1 MRPRT
6 IFVAALAVLCV
17 VVVFAAI
24 RLGMIPAL
32 SASGGEALTSPDA
45 PAEVGAATAESGTG
59 PGAGAAPAGIPGG
72 VPAADAPEDTSPAGL
87 LVAAA
92 RAGDAHCVR
101 KLLAGGVAAD
111 SESGGIFAIHGAADS
126 GSVVALHFLVAA
138 GAHLEALD
146 QFGKSALT
154 QAAFRGNAEAVAF
167 LVSAGADPNAYA
179 EPNNMTPLMALL
191 DGWAMSLSGRS
202 PRARSEGRGTVQRG
216 VGAHPGRGRSA
227 PRSQGSPAAGR
238 AGEGHRRRNRA
249 AVRQRP
255 GITCPPPLR
264 NPCAREPPSSPP
276 GARWPS
282 PPRTRW
288 RSSWSS
294 SSGSGLGMRWAPCGI
309 RRPLATET
317 ARAPT

>member
-24 RLGMIPAL
+24 RLAMIPAL

-45 PAEVGAATAESGTG
+45 PAEVGAAPAESGTG

-101 KLLAGGVAAD
+101 ELLAGGVAAD

-202 PRARSEGRGTVQRG
+202 PRLAPKEEERFNAASALIQA
-216 VGAHPGRGRSA
+216 GADPHLGP
-227 PRSQGSPAAGR
+227 
-238 AGEGHRRRNRA
+238 EGH
-249 AVRQRP
+249 
-255 GITCPPPLR
+255 PPPVVLAEGIGGEIGR
-264 NPCAREPPSSPP
+264 LFTSVPDS
-276 GARWPS
+276 GARL
-282 PPRTRW
+282 R
-288 RSSWSS
+288 
-294 SSGSGLGMRWAPCGI
+294 
-309 RRPLATET
+309 
-317 ARAPT
+317 